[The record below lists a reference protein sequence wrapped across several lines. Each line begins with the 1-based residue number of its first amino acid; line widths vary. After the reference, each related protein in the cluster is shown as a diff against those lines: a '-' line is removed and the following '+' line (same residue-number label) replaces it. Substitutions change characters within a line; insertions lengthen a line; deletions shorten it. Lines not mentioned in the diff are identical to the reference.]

1 MPNAPTLIFKKGKWY
16 VQITIPKEL
25 RHLYPNQKQKQR
37 STGTTDK
44 TIANKKAHVI
54 ASEIYADFESKAM
67 QSPWHNL
74 VKELALTNLEYS
86 ERLLPKAD
94 DDHIDGDND
103 CWSWITFEQRPINA
117 SEAKDAIKFVR
128 RCMDLWRHSMESR
141 NVNFP
146 VDNGLFYSNFN
157 KAKKHF
163 SEVLA
168 QLKKEFPEIELG
180 NANSPSQNSAT
191 IPKIEL
197 SADRSPLF
205 STLIDGYLESKVGK
219 DVSQRRLACARAV
232 TYIGDKPI
240 NQYDRVDAIDMA
252 KKMDADNYSNKRIKT
267 IISYVRGVFI
277 YAGTI
282 RGENGKVVLERHS
295 WNDLKLANYGTK
307 TRPYLPFSKEEL
319 HLLFQQPMP
328 KQERL
333 LLSILMTTGM
343 RLDEAALMTW
353 ERIVEYQNILCF
365 SLLPSNEEDTVI
377 VKNEG
382 SKRYI
387 PVPDIIRPLLS
398 KSGKSRLFNYRT
410 HNGKAQA
417 KASDAL
423 MPFVRKVTASDR
435 KVVHSLRGN
444 LKDLIRDAGYTKEI
458 NDFLTG
464 HAQGDVAGRYGKGPS
479 IAKRLEVLN
488 SIDHPYLMKF

>member
-1 MPNAPTLIFKKGKWY
+1 MPNAPTLISKKGKWY

-74 VKELALTNLEYS
+74 VKEIALENLEYS
-86 ERLLPKAD
+86 ERLLSKVA
-94 DDHIDGDND
+94 DDHIDGYND
-103 CWSWITFEQRPINA
+103 CWGSITFEQRPINA
-117 SEAKDAIKFVR
+117 NEATAALQTAKRKLE
-128 RCMDLWRHSMESR
+128 LWRHAVE
-141 NVNFP
+141 
-146 VDNGLFYSNFN
+146 DHDYSYLVKKGVLVSDWS
-157 KAKKHF
+157 KAEEYLI
-163 SEVLA
+163 EVTT

-180 NANSPSQNSAT
+180 NASSPSQNSAT

-197 SADRSPLF
+197 LADRSPLF
-205 STLIDGYLESKVGK
+205 STLIDGYLESKAGK
-219 DVSQRRLACARAV
+219 DVSQRKLACDRAMK
-232 TYIGDKPI
+232 YIEDKPI

-319 HLLFQQPMP
+319 LLLFQQLMP

-398 KSGKSRLFNYRT
+398 KSGKGRLFNYRT

-423 MPFVRKVTASDR
+423 MPLVRKVTASDR

-464 HAQGDVAGRYGKGPS
+464 HAQGDVAGRYGQGPS

-488 SIDHPYLMKF
+488 SINHQCLINL

>member
-1 MPNAPTLIFKKGKWY
+1 
-16 VQITIPKEL
+16 
-25 RHLYPNQKQKQR
+25 
-37 STGTTDK
+37 
-44 TIANKKAHVI
+44 
-54 ASEIYADFESKAM
+54 
-67 QSPWHNL
+67 
-74 VKELALTNLEYS
+74 
-86 ERLLPKAD
+86 
-94 DDHIDGDND
+94 
-103 CWSWITFEQRPINA
+103 
-117 SEAKDAIKFVR
+117 
-128 RCMDLWRHSMESR
+128 
-141 NVNFP
+141 
-146 VDNGLFYSNFN
+146 
-157 KAKKHF
+157 
-163 SEVLA
+163 
-168 QLKKEFPEIELG
+168 
-180 NANSPSQNSAT
+180 
-191 IPKIEL
+191 
-197 SADRSPLF
+197 
-205 STLIDGYLESKVGK
+205 
-219 DVSQRRLACARAV
+219 
-232 TYIGDKPI
+232 
-240 NQYDRVDAIDMA
+240 MA

-319 HLLFQQPMP
+319 HLLFQQLMP

-398 KSGKSRLFNYRT
+398 KSGKGRLFNYRT

-464 HAQGDVAGRYGKGPS
+464 HAQGDVAGRYGQGPS

-488 SIDHPYLMKF
+488 SINHQCLINL